1 MRRNEFD
8 LLWVLYRPVAFGLT
22 SLGKYAKILSTTYQ
36 RLIKDLF
43 AKKMKILS
51 LLQNKYI
58 NKDSIRLVLSLRCKT
73 RRLVGSLFIP

>member
-1 MRRNEFD
+1 MIGNKSSLISCVEMSLTYFGCYTG
-8 LLWVLYRPVAFGLT
+8 LSHLYLPLWGNMPKF
-22 SLGKYAKILSTTYQ
+22 YQ

-73 RRLVGSLFIP
+73 N